1 MIELQAR
8 YTLELKQGLMEVR
21 SEGLRSGAPAV
32 MQRLANGE
40 AVAAHEYYF
49 RTAIRFFT
57 EAMR

>member
-1 MIELQAR
+1 
-8 YTLELKQGLMEVR
+8 
-21 SEGLRSGAPAV
+21 

-57 EAMR
+57 ASHALNHLNQMLALSFGERHANKVHLTIFPVL